1 MPFIYITITYV
12 RDIIVKTVYI
22 EIFTYV
28 KWTVERYFLILPI
41 SINKVYILHVF
52 HILACEIGYL
62 GKDCDVKCP
71 FPSYGNECQLRCTCE
86 ETDCDFVNGCR
97 RSLNGNFLRKKIINY
112 NLIIFFY
119 LFQSLAVL
127 NFITKYY

>member
-1 MPFIYITITYV
+1 M
-12 RDIIVKTVYI
+12 
-22 EIFTYV
+22 
-28 KWTVERYFLILPI
+28 
-41 SINKVYILHVF
+41 
-52 HILACEIGYL
+52 
-62 GKDCDVKCP
+62 DCDVKCP